1 MNHASRVSR
10 LQGEIQQPLL
20 ITNLIN
26 IRYLTG
32 FTGSSAFLYLTP
44 EGGTFLTDGRYG
56 EVAGGIVS
64 GLPGIELD
72 VYTSGLLDHLATAI
86 GSASQVGLE
95 ATNVTWD
102 FVHRLRDKTTAKL
115 TATTGIVAAHRR
127 VKDADEVEALRR
139 AAAAGD
145 LAFSELDGLLMA
157 SLTEGDLGDGLIAT
171 MKAAGAE
178 QAGWP
183 PIVAVGPNAARP
195 HHRSGD
201 GALAGAAL
209 LLLDY
214 GCVVDGYHSDMSR
227 TTLVGDADD
236 PEIDNVYAAVLESNE
251 AGIAAVGPGVTAGA
265 VDAVCRE
272 ILARHGY
279 EEYFVHSTGH
289 GVGLEIHEGPWVR
302 KGSTDVLEPGN
313 VVTVEP
319 GVYLPGRFGVRIED
333 MVHVTENG
341 HEVLTLS
348 SKELRPE

>member
-1 MNHASRVSR
+1 MYYAGRVRR
-10 LQGEIQQPLL
+10 LQGEIKQPLL

-32 FTGSSAFLYLTP
+32 FTGSSAFLYLAP
-44 EGGTFLTDGRYG
+44 DGGTFLTDGRYG

-72 VYTSGLLDHLATAI
+72 VYTSGLLEHLATAI
-86 GSASQVGLE
+86 GSVSQVGLE
-95 ATNVTWD
+95 ASNVTWD
-102 FVHRLRDKTTAKL
+102 FVHTLRHKTTAKL
-115 TATTGIVAAHRR
+115 TATTGIVEAHRR

-139 AAAAGD
+139 AATAGD

-157 SLTEGDLGDGLIAT
+157 SLTEGELGDGLIAT

-183 PIVAVGPNAARP
+183 PIVAVGSNAARP

-201 GALAGAAL
+201 GTVAEAGL

-227 TTLVGDADD
+227 TTLVGDIAD
-236 PEIDNVYAAVLESNE
+236 PEIDKVYAAVLESNE
-251 AGIAAVGPGVTAGA
+251 AGIAAVGPGAIAGD

-279 EEYFVHSTGH
+279 EDYFVHSTGH
-289 GVGLEIHEGPWVR
+289 GVGLEIHEAPWVR
-302 KGSTDVLEPGN
+302 KGSKDVLESGN

-333 MVHVTENG
+333 MVHVTEDG

-348 SKELRPE
+348 SKELRPQ

>member
-1 MNHASRVSR
+1 MNYASRVRR
-10 LQGEIQQPLL
+10 LQAEIQQPLL

-32 FTGSSAFLYLTP
+32 FTGSSAFLYLFP

-56 EVAGGIVS
+56 EVADGIVS
-64 GLPGIELD
+64 ELPGIELD
-72 VYTSGLLDHLATAI
+72 VYTSGLFDCLATAI
-86 GSASQVGLE
+86 ASADQVGLE

-102 FVHRLRDKTTAKL
+102 FVHTLRDKTTAKL
-115 TATTGIVAAHRR
+115 TATKGVVEAHRR

-157 SLTEGDLGDGLIAT
+157 SLTEGELGDGLIAT

-183 PIVAVGPNAARP
+183 PIVAVGPHAARP

-201 GALAGAAL
+201 GAMADAGL

-227 TTLVGDADD
+227 TTLVGDIDD
-236 PEIDNVYAAVLESNE
+236 PEIEKVHTAVLESNE
-251 AGIAAVGPGVTAGA
+251 AGIAAVGPGVTAGD
-265 VDAVCRE
+265 VDMVCRE
-272 ILARHGY
+272 VLARHGY
-279 EEYFVHSTGH
+279 EDYFVHSTGH
-289 GVGLEIHEGPWVR
+289 GVGLEIHEAPWVR

-333 MVHVTENG
+333 MVHVTEGG
-341 HEVLTLS
+341 HEVLTMS
-348 SKELRPE
+348 SKELRPQ

>member
-1 MNHASRVSR
+1 MNYAARIRR
-10 LQGEIQQPLL
+10 LQAEIQQPLL

-32 FTGSSAFLYLTP
+32 FTGSSAFLYLST

-64 GLPGIELD
+64 ELPGIELD
-72 VYTSGLLDHLATAI
+72 IYSSGLLDQLATAI
-86 GSASQVGLE
+86 GAASQVGLE

-102 FVHRLRDKTTAKL
+102 FVHTLRDKTTAKL
-115 TATTGIVAAHRR
+115 TATKGVVEVHRR
-127 VKDADEVEALRR
+127 VKDADEVEALRK

-145 LAFSELDGLLMA
+145 LAFSELDALVMA
-157 SLTEGDLGDGLIAT
+157 SLTEGELGDGLVAT
-171 MKAAGAE
+171 MRAAGAE

-195 HHRSGD
+195 HHGSGGGSWAD
-201 GALAGAAL
+201 AGL
-209 LLLDY
+209 VLLDY
-214 GCVVDGYHSDMSR
+214 GCVDDGYHTDMSR
-227 TTLVGDADD
+227 TTLVGSADD
-236 PEIDNVYAAVLESNE
+236 PEIEMVHAAVLESNE
-251 AGIAAVGPGVTAGA
+251 AGVAAVGPGVIAGD
-265 VDAVCRE
+265 VDAICRE
-272 ILARHGY
+272 VLGRHGY
-279 EEYFVHSTGH
+279 EDYFVHSTGH

-313 VVTVEP
+313 VVTIEP

-333 MVHVTENG
+333 MVHVTEDG
-341 HEVLTLS
+341 QEVLTLS

>member
-1 MNHASRVSR
+1 MNHASRVQR
-10 LQGEIQQPLL
+10 LQAELEQPLL
-20 ITNLIN
+20 ITNLVN

-32 FTGSSAFLYLTP
+32 FTGSSAFFYVAPT
-44 EGGTFLTDGRYG
+44 GGTFLTDGRYG
-56 EVAGGIVS
+56 EVAAGIVAE
-64 GLPGIELD
+64 LPGIELD
-72 VYTSGLLDHLATAI
+72 VYTSGLLDHLSSAI
-86 GSASQVGLE
+86 GDSPGVGLE

-102 FVHRLRDKTTAKL
+102 FVHTLRDKTQAKL
-115 TATTGIVAAHRR
+115 TATKGIVAAHRR
-127 VKDADEVEALRR
+127 VKDADEVAALRR

-145 LAFSELDGLLMA
+145 LAFSELPFLVEE
-157 SLTEGDLGDGLIAT
+157 SLTEGDLGDGLIAL

-201 GALAGAAL
+201 GPMTGADL

-227 TTLVGDADD
+227 TTLVGDGGD
-236 PEIDNVYAAVLESNE
+236 PEIERVYTAVLESNE
-251 AGIAAVGPGVTAGA
+251 AGIAAVAPGVTAGD
-265 VDAVCRE
+265 VDAVCRRV
-272 ILARHGY
+272 LADHGY
-279 EEYFVHSTGH
+279 AEYFVHSTGH

-333 MVHVTENG
+333 MVHVTEGGN
-341 HEVLTLS
+341 EVLTTA
-348 SKELRPE
+348 SKELRPQ